1 MGITA
6 CCPASV
12 TPALCTGPGV
22 CIWLQRVSQ
31 SKALSVESITK
42 KQIPHCSRC
51 LIPVA
56 QTCSQLKTLCV
67 SFHLNSD
74 SQMLVVAQC
83 FSEVTKL
90 FPPSARPLQRCTQ
103 PVNKSPL
110 HLLCSKQAR
119 LSYLSFLLQNICSS
133 SRTVFSIFSQPLLI
147 SQLPF

>member
-1 MGITA
+1 MSQLA
-6 CCPASV
+6 ALPQLPWLCAQDLVFASG
-12 TPALCTGPGV
+12 CS
-22 CIWLQRVSQ
+22 ISQ
-31 SKALSVESITK
+31 SKALSVERVMK
-42 KQIPHCSRC
+42 KQSPHCSRY

-56 QTCSQLKTLCV
+56 QTCSQLQTSCV

-74 SQMLVVAQC
+74 SQTLVVALC

-90 FPPSARPLQRCTQ
+90 FPPGAHPLQRCTQ

-119 LSYLSFLLQNICSS
+119 LSYLSFLLQNICCSS
-133 SRTVFSIFSQPLLI
+133 CTVFSIFSQPLLI